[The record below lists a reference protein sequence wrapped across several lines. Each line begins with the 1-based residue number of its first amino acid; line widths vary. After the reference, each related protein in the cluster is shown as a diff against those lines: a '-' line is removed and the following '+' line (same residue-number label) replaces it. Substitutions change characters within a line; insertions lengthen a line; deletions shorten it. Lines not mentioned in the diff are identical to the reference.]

1 MDGPGKG
8 ASALAGRAE
17 DVDIWMGGNTGWRIA
32 ATEEETDMTT
42 RPGSALRP
50 TRTVR
55 ALRASAALL
64 VASTLACG
72 DDGTGP
78 PASELADSWQ
88 ATSAEV
94 TTTDGSAVTVD
105 VLALGGSFAMTLRE
119 DGSFTV
125 QVTLPGEPTESWSGD
140 WTSSVDV
147 LRLDFTSGLV
157 GRWEFDMTLA
167 GDELTLRGAD
177 TEFDVDGDGQEEPVE
192 LDLVLRRI

>member
-1 MDGPGKG
+1 
-8 ASALAGRAE
+8 
-17 DVDIWMGGNTGWRIA
+17 MGGNAGWRIA

-50 TRTVR
+50 ARTVR

-78 PASELADSWQ
+78 PAAELTGSWE
-88 ATSAEV
+88 ATAAEV

-105 VLALGGSFAMTLRE
+105 VLALGGAFALTLSG

-125 QVTLPGEPTESWSGD
+125 QVALPGEPGESWSGS
-140 WTSSVDV
+140 WTALGDV
-147 LRLDFTSGLV
+147 LRLDFTSGLM
-157 GRWEFDMTLA
+157 GRCEFDMTLA
-167 GDELTLRGAD
+167 GNELTLRGAD
-177 TEFDVDGDGQEEPVE
+177 TEFDVDGDGQEEPVQ